1 MIYKFVSEGLE
12 TIIAGKEETRGAFL
26 KKEENLTLLEE
37 GFMPRDLKES
47 RLIIGMV
54 GYGCITYPARVRNQT
69 LFKGKFGIFE
79 IENNMTAI
87 EIRDESIDIYNSLSN
102 LIKK

>member
-1 MIYKFVSEGLE
+1 
-12 TIIAGKEETRGAFL
+12 
-26 KKEENLTLLEE
+26 
-37 GFMPRDLKES
+37 
-47 RLIIGMV
+47 MV